1 MCGVRLDSVG
11 QHAMLVLIVE
21 DSDLVARSVF
31 TFIKIDRLQDLFIE
45 YRSQVIQSIG
55 LAWDIRLPRY
65 SVGTS
70 LVVLVQL

>member
-1 MCGVRLDSVG
+1 MIE
-11 QHAMLVLIVE
+11 LIVE
-21 DSDLVARSVF
+21 DFDLVARSVF

-65 SVGTS
+65 SVDTS

>member
-1 MCGVRLDSVG
+1 MIE
-11 QHAMLVLIVE
+11 LIVG
-21 DSDLVARSVF
+21 DSDLVAWSVF

-70 LVVLVQL
+70 LAVLVQL